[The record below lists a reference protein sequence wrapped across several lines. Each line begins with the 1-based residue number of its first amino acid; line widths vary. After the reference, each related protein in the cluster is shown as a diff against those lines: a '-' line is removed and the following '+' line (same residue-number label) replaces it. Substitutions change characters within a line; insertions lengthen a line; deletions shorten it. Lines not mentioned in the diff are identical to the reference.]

1 MGDKS
6 PSKHPH
12 KTMKTATIKNKNLMC
27 RMPEDLLAQLEM
39 TAARDDRS
47 CSAQARMII
56 REWLEADAAR
66 ELGCGNNTE
75 TQKGGE
81 R

>member
-1 MGDKS
+1 
-6 PSKHPH
+6 
-12 KTMKTATIKNKNLMC
+12 MKTATIKNKNLMC
-27 RMPEDLLAQLEM
+27 RMPEDLLLQLEM

-56 REWLEADAAR
+56 REWLAADAAK
-66 ELGCGNNTE
+66 ELGCNTE

-81 R
+81 K